1 MKKVSPD
8 FVLDFTMLNLE
19 KDFFNRS
26 ALVVA
31 PELLGKTIHA
41 FGKQSTIIETEAY
54 LGKEDPASHAFKGP
68 TPRSKIMFGPTGR
81 LYVYLIYGIHHC
93 MNIVCHEPNGVG
105 AVLIRGLVF
114 ENDLILGPG
123 KCCKLLNITREHNH
137 FDLTLSQDIYINNQ
151 AANHDYI
158 QTPRIGIRNGTELLW
173 RYCSKKAL

>member
-1 MKKVSPD
+1 
-8 FVLDFTMLNLE
+8 MLNLE